1 MNLSPLKRLKSL
13 SKDISK
19 LFSDY
24 FQSHFDGIDIKT
36 EVGKKRLML
45 KNFFGDRREKWLR
58 NF

>member
-45 KNFFGDRREKWLR
+45 KNFFNQFN
-58 NF
+58 NFR